1 MGGVD
6 GCRWGEAVFVEMQIS
21 GSRLGID
28 GKGGGV
34 VAWRPSQRSLK

>member
-6 GCRWGEAVFVEMQIS
+6 ERRWGEAVFVEMQIS

-28 GKGGGV
+28 GKRGGGGWLGDR
-34 VAWRPSQRSLK
+34 AKEA